1 MRDIGGKAEDA
12 VEEEFFQTDRPTS
25 FLQRFI
31 EPEEVAAMIAFVCS
45 PVSST
50 TNGASLRADGGGVR
64 SVI

>member
-50 TNGASLRADGGGVR
+50 TNGAFLRADDGVVR
-64 SVI
+64 